1 MNTTKRPRTLRWV
14 ALGVGLVIVLIVVLG
29 QVKIDGAPVIDS
41 PTTLLVQIVA
51 SAGIVAAAVVP
62 TLRRAASDAS
72 VARDQTANSHK
83 TNLREELDER
93 HDEIIAAFRM
103 TRGDV
108 QRVLETQH
116 EHTERM
122 NRIQSDQRGIRRD
135 VGRNMD
141 MTLRLSDRVTGVE
154 ERMRVVELASKSATP
169 VILKALAADSVAA
182 EENGE

>member
-1 MNTTKRPRTLRWV
+1 MNTKRPRTLRWV
-14 ALGVGLVIVLIVVLG
+14 VLGVALVVVLIVVLG

-51 SAGIVAAAVVP
+51 SAGIVAAAVIP
-62 TLRRAASDAS
+62 TLRRAANDAS
-72 VARDQTANSHK
+72 VAKEQTANSHK

-108 QRVLETQH
+108 QRVLDTQH
-116 EHTERM
+116 EHTARM
-122 NRIQSDQRGIRRD
+122 DRIQSDQRGIRRD

-141 MTLRLSDRVTGVE
+141 MTLKLSDRVTKVDD
-154 ERMRVVELASKSATP
+154 RLRTVELASKSGTP
-169 VILKALAADSVAA
+169 VILKAVPADSVAR
-182 EENGE
+182 ENEGE